1 LRLGLSPKQ
10 ENPRLTVVLNGIGS
24 VAEVERHCMFWTASC
39 SGRGYRSWLL
49 AELQSRLFAKPG
61 PASRETAVAALT
73 DYLGQQVGLG
83 VPVKH
88 VCRHALGLF
97 QGQPGAR
104 RWRRYLSQHA
114 HLEPDNGELL
124 LQALAQLRGAEG
136 GSAPVHGD
144 VLQWAATRSGR
155 SG

>member
-1 LRLGLSPKQ
+1 
-10 ENPRLTVVLNGIGS
+10 
-24 VAEVERHCMFWTASC
+24 M
-39 SGRGYRSWLL
+39 
-49 AELQSRLFAKPG
+49 
-61 PASRETAVAALT
+61 VAALS
-73 DYLGQQVGLG
+73 DYLRRQAARG

-124 LQALAQLRGAEG
+124 LQALAQLRAVGG
-136 GSAPVHGD
+136 GSAPVHD
-144 VLQWAATRSGR
+144 DAIQWASARSR
-155 SG
+155 